1 MNKKAQIKRML
12 SLVSPMALRAIE
24 LPPEAR
30 DRFIENEVA
39 GLRKTFEYEY
49 RDDPKARDY
58 ALEFTEM
65 VDEWIKAMVKILE
78 HSGDSVR
85 RG

>member
-1 MNKKAQIKRML
+1 MLGSRLPLATREWNEGDEHVRGRGGREATMNKKAQINRML

-39 GLRKTFEYEY
+39 GLRKTFEYGY
-49 RDDPKARDY
+49 P
-58 ALEFTEM
+58 
-65 VDEWIKAMVKILE
+65 
-78 HSGDSVR
+78 
-85 RG
+85 